1 MEEIYWIRRNNG
13 LTRLRIDWMSV
24 YRRVRREV
32 LTKKSPG
39 ETGAESRLTAQ
50 SMNVWLPRMAKTM
63 VFISSMGTDLITIA
77 FVPIFQL
84 ASTCASLSL
93 PEGLT

>member
-1 MEEIYWIRRNNG
+1 MYGFRRDGG
-13 LTRLRIDWMSV
+13 LTRSRVDWMLEE
-24 YRRVRREV
+24 REA

-63 VFISSMGTDLITIA
+63 VFISSMGTDLMTIA